1 LAVPITALIT
11 SRSTPIDGELPPAE
25 VVRRFEG
32 LKELRACMWE
42 GFEDQADERASRAVR
57 QSMEIHLADLRE
69 NLVALVEKEE
79 DAEGRKNGYVAP
91 KIALE

>member
-1 LAVPITALIT
+1 
-11 SRSTPIDGELPPAE
+11 
-25 VVRRFEG
+25 
-32 LKELRACMWE
+32 MWE
-42 GFEDQADERASRAVR
+42 GFEDHADERASRAVR

-79 DAEGRKNGYVAP
+79 DAEGRKSGYVAP